1 MSLASVHRLHRGAD
15 MGLGEH
21 DVDMTARAWSD
32 DQAAGLRRLFAV
44 RPSQLVAFAAGL
56 EACGRTSLIVESA
69 EALAA
74 AGWRVLI
81 IDENPAPQNILTRY
95 GLAARHDLLQLLH
108 GERSL
113 SQVEVPLAPQLSVVA
128 AARALQAFD
137 MAASARREQ
146 ARSAAL
152 ALRNLGPVLAHLQQ
166 GVDFILIDSA
176 RQSNGLL
183 TPLTL
188 AAPHMVVVAAATS
201 ATITHAYAL
210 IKRLARERGRAD
222 FQVVIN
228 RARTLAESRIIFD
241 NMRRVAE
248 QHLTVRLN
256 YLAGVIPASTTAL
269 AHALLERLPIPPA
282 LTAAEQALS
291 SAARVDG
298 RMSAPLSAPARV
310 RNADARGA
318 LNSVL

>member
-188 AAPHMVVVAAATS
+188 VVAAATS

>member
-1 MSLASVHRLHRGAD
+1 MSLVSVHGSSWAAD
-15 MGLGEH
+15 MEAAGSATE
-21 DVDMTARAWSD
+21 MTLRNWSD
-32 DQAAGLRRLFAV
+32 DQAAGLRRLFAA
-44 RPSQLVAFAAGL
+44 RQPQLVAFAAGL
-56 EACGRTSLIVESA
+56 DSCGRTSLIIDSA

-74 AGWRVLI
+74 VGWRVLI

-95 GLAARHDLLQLLH
+95 GLTARHDLLHLLH
-108 GERSL
+108 GERTL
-113 SQVEVPLAPQLSVVA
+113 SQVAVPLAPQLSVVA
-128 AARALQAFD
+128 ATRALQAFD
-137 MAASARREQ
+137 MAGSSRREQ

-152 ALRNLGPVLAHLQQ
+152 ALRNLAPTLTRLQQ

-210 IKRLARERGRAD
+210 IKRLACERGRAD

-248 QHLTVRLN
+248 QHLTVRLD
-256 YLAGVIPASTTAL
+256 YLAGVVQADTTAL
-269 AHALLERLPIPPA
+269 AHALLERLP
-282 LTAAEQALS
+282 LL
-291 SAARVDG
+291 
-298 RMSAPLSAPARV
+298 
-310 RNADARGA
+310 NAVAGDKKNLASRGA
-318 LNSVL
+318 AHDVVTHQAALPNHASNTDAWVPLNSVL